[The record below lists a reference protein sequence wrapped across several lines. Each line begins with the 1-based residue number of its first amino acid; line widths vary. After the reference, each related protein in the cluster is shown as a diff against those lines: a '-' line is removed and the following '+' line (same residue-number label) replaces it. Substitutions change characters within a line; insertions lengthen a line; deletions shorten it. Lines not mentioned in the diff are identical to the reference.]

1 MQRLL
6 TLCLLL
12 GLVACRVDAA
22 PQDLDGAMH
31 AAWTGFDAMED
42 DEAAALV
49 DTLHALVGGDT
60 LDEDSRGALSPLV
73 VEELA
78 GLTPSPDQD
87 PADAPGMLLV
97 NPMACALEDLAA
109 ALIHLDQDELYP
121 GVYLEYERVHDGD
134 GEAFLAGET
143 DRLGWVSDMRVE
155 ILGAEYTEQVRGD
168 IRRVS
173 SGARPFLWA
182 RTWLTG
188 PAEFV
193 DSDWS
198 FEQDYQIELF
208 WERAPGELV
217 HAYGIWREMNVGG
230 LSAEDEGFVNVT
242 LNNMVDWD
250 EQTVALCAEGRP

>member
-60 LDEDSRGALSPLV
+60 LAQDSRGALSPLV

-97 NPMACALEDLAA
+97 NPMACALDDLAA
-109 ALIHLDQDELYP
+109 ALIDVDQDALYP
-121 GVYLEYERVHDGD
+121 GVYTEYERVHDGD
-134 GEAFLAGET
+134 AEAFLAGQT
-143 DRLGWVSDMRVE
+143 DRLGWVSDMRLE
-155 ILGAEYTEQVRGD
+155 ILGAEYSEQVRGD